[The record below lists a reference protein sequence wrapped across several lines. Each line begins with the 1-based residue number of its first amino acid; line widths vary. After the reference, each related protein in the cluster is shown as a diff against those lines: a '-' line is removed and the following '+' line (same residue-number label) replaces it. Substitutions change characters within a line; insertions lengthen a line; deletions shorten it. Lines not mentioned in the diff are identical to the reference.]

1 MCICFMIPLGMNLL
15 GKSLCWAFALLYL
28 QSSAV
33 SRAETRVTYRRQQRK
48 AGGVSCAFP
57 CFGSQRELGCCFGSS
72 EGRDIPAGSLLAL
85 LFLLHPFPGSSD
97 PPSKHSSPTFYT
109 PPLAWSTPYLPGD
122 TVPKITLPEALIF
135 RKGMLS
141 ISQKKQTLWSVPLE
155 DNHRPPD
162 QLREVIK

>member
-1 MCICFMIPLGMNLL
+1 MRATSSFWSGMCICFMIPLSTNLL

-57 CFGSQRELGCCFGSS
+57 FGSS

-141 ISQKKQTLWSVPLE
+141 ISQKNRLYGVS
-155 DNHRPPD
+155 H
-162 QLREVIK
+162 